1 MQGIAY
7 ILSCEMDPMHDER
20 PLRGHNF
27 VFSGGTAGIGL
38 AAATAIARRGAA
50 ILLLGRDGDRG
61 ERAAATVCAA
71 GAAEAVFRAADL
83 TTMAGVGQAIR
94 AIGEWRP
101 ALHGLVHTAMT
112 ASPQRADTAD
122 GFERAFGLQYL
133 ARYALNRGLLAALAS
148 SGDGRIVHVGAKA
161 PAGLVPDLDDLQFER
176 RRWSLL
182 PTLMSS
188 QVLGYLHV
196 QAAAQRWRDLPVT
209 TSIVCVGMTRTE
221 TVRGWP
227 WFVRGLYRLFGTSP
241 ERSAANAVR
250 LLTAVDVRGANGSI
264 FFDPQRFE
272 PTPLALDPALAHR
285 TWELSDRLAR
295 SRGLVLPESPGSV
308 TPSA

>member
-1 MQGIAY
+1 
-7 ILSCEMDPMHDER
+7 MDVMHDER
-20 PLRGHNF
+20 PLRGLNF

-38 AAATAIARRGAA
+38 TAATALARRGAA
-50 ILLLGRDGDRG
+50 LLLLGRDRERG
-61 ERAAATVCAA
+61 ERAVATVRAA
-71 GAAEAVFRAADL
+71 GAAEAEFRAADL
-83 TTMAGVGQAIR
+83 TTMAGVGR
-94 AIGEWRP
+94 AIEAIGAWRP

-112 ASPQRADTAD
+112 ASMRRVDTAD

-133 ARYALNRGLLAALAS
+133 ARYALNRGLLTALAR

-182 PTLMSS
+182 PALMSS

-209 TSIVCVGMTRTE
+209 TSIACVGMTRTD
-221 TVRGWP
+221 TVREWP
-227 WFVRGLYRLFGTSP
+227 WYIRGLYRLFGTST
-241 ERSAANAVR
+241 ERSAANVVR
-250 LLTAVDVRGANGSI
+250 LLTAADVRGMNGAI
-264 FFDPQRFE
+264 LFDPGRFE
-272 PTPLALDPALAHR
+272 ATPLALDDALAQR

-295 SRGLVLPESPGSV
+295 SRGLVLPEAPDPG
-308 TPSA
+308 